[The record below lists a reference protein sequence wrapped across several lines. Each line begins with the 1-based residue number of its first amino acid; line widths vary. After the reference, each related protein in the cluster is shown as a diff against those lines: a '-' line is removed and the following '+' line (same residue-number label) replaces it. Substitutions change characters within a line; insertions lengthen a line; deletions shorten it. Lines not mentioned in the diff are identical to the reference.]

1 MEDSL
6 NIHLGHFEHLVMLTL
21 CFMVNNVLQNFINHL
36 GFVYADKIP
45 IFSWSLQEH
54 DSHILSAS
62 LKTNWLSERSTNF
75 TFTQVLSSGTL
86 LRWNTSNLNQLRCK

>member
-36 GFVYADKIP
+36 GFVYADKIL

-62 LKTNWLSERSTNF
+62 LKTNWLS
-75 TFTQVLSSGTL
+75 FTQVLSSGTL